1 MQCRCCCVGAAAA
14 AFEGRPARRGLH
26 GETLLSGIDKGLLVL
41 SSPLLSSP
49 STSQVSAQL
58 PYREGNWEIH
68 MNFYFSRW
76 ILFCCSLKLYLN
88 YFKEYVLPPLVGCDR
103 FPKAFSHPV
112 SVRVF
117 VARIDDDGRGIS
129 SSHGCLWP
137 WLFRFSGGEDRRA
150 CSVKFSCSTHSR
162 GIVPVVTV

>member
-1 MQCRCCCVGAAAA
+1 M
-14 AFEGRPARRGLH
+14 ARHRR
-26 GETLLSGIDKGLLVL
+26 TLSGIDKGLLVL
-41 SSPLLSSP
+41 SSPLLSVHLSGL
-49 STSQVSAQL
+49 SSAPLQGGKL
-58 PYREGNWEIH
+58 GDTYVLSLFEVD
-68 MNFYFSRW
+68 F
-76 ILFCCSLKLYLN
+76 ILLLYLN
-88 YFKEYVLPPLVGCDR
+88 YFKEYVLPPSDDCDR